1 MKKNG
6 WMNKKTVILGVA
18 LLLLLCIGS
27 YLLGHANGKNVN
39 KNAGDSGGKAGIQTA
54 QTGQFVVNEQY
65 LESIVMLE
73 VYDANGNRIATGSGF
88 VAFDDKRLV
97 TCRHVLVNM
106 EYAVCTTDSG
116 KTFRV
121 DTICAADEEND
132 IALCKL
138 PDGCELAPLPLAEV
152 KPVRGESVLTVSSQ
166 FGLTNLVTAGNV
178 STVKDSFFLF
188 TSPVSSGSSGGPLI
202 NDLGQVIGIIR
213 GTYNDGQNMNTATPI
228 KIVVELGEGKL

>member
-1 MKKNG
+1 
-6 WMNKKTVILGVA
+6 MNRKTVIIGVA
-18 LLLLLCIGS
+18 VMLILCIGS
-27 YLLGHANGKNVN
+27 FFLGRADGKSANGNTGNTGIKSD
-39 KNAGDSGGKAGIQTA
+39 GQPGKYVI
-54 QTGQFVVNEQY
+54 NEQY

-73 VYDANGNRIATGSGF
+73 VYDSNDKKIATGSGF

-138 PDGCELAPLPLAEV
+138 PEGLELAPLPLADD
-152 KPVRGESVLTVSSQ
+152 KPVRGESVLAVSSQ

-178 STVKDSFFLF
+178 SIVKDSFFLF

-213 GTYNDGQNMNTATPI
+213 GTYDDGQNMNTATPI
-228 KIVVELGEGKL
+228 EKVVELGEGKL